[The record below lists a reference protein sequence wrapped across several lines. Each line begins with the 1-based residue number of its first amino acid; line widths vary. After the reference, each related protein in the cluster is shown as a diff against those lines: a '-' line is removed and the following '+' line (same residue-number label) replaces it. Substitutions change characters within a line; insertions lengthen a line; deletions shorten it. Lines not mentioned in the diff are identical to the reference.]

1 MPEYTESTGAK
12 LKVEIDLQ
20 EAKAFIKVQDGILIY
35 DPVQIVP
42 GDYPIK
48 YSVFS
53 NGYSSEFRFT
63 LHVTNS
69 DFLIPEKV

>member
-12 LKVEIDLQ
+12 LKVEIDLK

-35 DPVQIVP
+35 EPVQIVP
-42 GDYPIK
+42 GDYTIK

-53 NGYSSEFRFT
+53 KGYSSEFRFT